1 MGLGK
6 VQRMDRTQSDLRYF
20 ILVMPPEKIAIF
32 IWSIFFSLLDFL
44 AFIPLS
50 IQERGFI
57 LLFKLAG
64 I

>member
-1 MGLGK
+1 
-6 VQRMDRTQSDLRYF
+6 MDRTQAKLRYF

-32 IWSIFFSLLDFL
+32 IWSSFFSLLVFL